1 MANCAPPIAA
11 TGENSPR
18 CCGERNGGKQ
28 QHFEVTKCQLLCCA
42 AAASA
47 AVAAGVAVAALA
59 DFRLARPPLS
69 CLVRLDA
76 AASQRTPKKKNT
88 RKKNRKIRRKILASI
103 MNIINKITH
112 GARVAN

>member
-1 MANCAPPIAA
+1 LANCAPPIAA
-11 TGENSPR
+11 AGENSPR

-76 AASQRTPKKKNT
+76 AASQRTQKKKT
-88 RKKNRKIRRKILASI
+88 PEKRIGKSGGKF
-103 MNIINKITH
+103 
-112 GARVAN
+112 